1 MVPLGPKEDLESI
14 NDELIE
20 VMKALAATHFEG
32 HVDPN
37 DLDSFLATPLLD
49 IKSFRRSLSED
60 LREAAY
66 HRYLKAWT
74 CANSEPTIASSTQV
88 DKCNKRFAAAELR
101 REARLPK
108 RRKIDHGDE
117 GSRGGERKVV
127 SITRSGSMH
136 CCCTAVQ
143 CLRYRVQKICSA
155 FL

>member
-1 MVPLGPKEDLESI
+1 LVPLGPKEDLESI

-88 DKCNKRFAAAELR
+88 DKRNKRFAAAELR

-117 GSRGGERKVV
+117 GSRGGRTK
-127 SITRSGSMH
+127 GGFN
-136 CCCTAVQ
+136 
-143 CLRYRVQKICSA
+143 Y
-155 FL
+155 